1 MQPSIRL
8 LLIPGIL
15 MAAIATMYV
24 LSLVPGEP
32 LNRAD
37 MAFGLMGLAAAWH
50 AFLAYG
56 WYKKGYITFLLLKE
70 LEEKTIS
77 TLTELHER
85 ATKSKDT
92 IAESV
97 ASPIPDGTASKL
109 IDIINKN
116 KS

>member
-8 LLIPGIL
+8 LLVPGIT

-24 LSLVPGEP
+24 LSISPGEP

-56 WYKKGYITFLLLKE
+56 WYKKGYLTFLMLKE
-70 LEEKTIS
+70 VEETFTKLAETH
-77 TLTELHER
+77 L
-85 ATKSKDT
+85 KSKDA